1 MFCKRAYPAVRPFDL
16 PMFLCVSLNPA
27 IDKQMRVRSLAAGQ
41 VIRAERVQGF
51 PGGKAAHVAM
61 VLRTLGH
68 ATRWTGLCGG
78 STGEELIS
86 GLLKLGIDVHHYQT
100 SGKTR
105 TNLEIIDDRGAVTEI
120 LEPGDAPNDREI
132 LAFEEKCRDLFSEGR
147 ENLWVIFSGSL
158 PPGVAADS
166 YSRLIAIAKSFGCS
180 TCVDTGGEAL
190 RLALSQR
197 PDFVKPN
204 RDEAALC
211 VGTQIEHLPEAASAL
226 RQLISKGAR
235 AAALSLG
242 AEGMLYCAGDRQPV
256 FWAPA
261 VSVPVRSTV
270 GCGDSALAGF
280 LHSFA
285 LNATPDHA
293 LAFAVACAAANCL
306 ADSPGAARLQDIER
320 LLPSVRVQRMSE

>member
-16 PMFLCVSLNPA
+16 PMFLCVSLNPS

-41 VIRAERVQGF
+41 VIRAESAQGF

-86 GLLKLGIDVHHYQT
+86 GLLELGIDVHHCQT

-105 TNLEIIDDRGAVTEI
+105 TNLEIIDDRGVVTEI
-120 LEPGDAPNDREI
+120 LEPGDEPNDREI

-147 ENLWVIFSGSL
+147 ENLCAIFSGSL
-158 PPGVAADS
+158 PPGLASDA

-180 TCVDTGGEAL
+180 TCLDTGGEAL
-190 RLALSQR
+190 RLSLSQR

-211 VGTQIEHLPEAASAL
+211 VGTLIDNLPAAAAVL
-226 RQLISKGAR
+226 RQLIGRGAR

-242 AEGMLYCAGDRQPV
+242 GEGMLYCAGEREPV
-256 FWAPA
+256 FYAPA
-261 VSVPVRSTV
+261 LSVPVRSAV

-280 LHSFA
+280 VHSFA
-285 LNATPDHA
+285 LDASPERA
-293 LAFAVACAAANCL
+293 LAFAAASAAANCL
-306 ADSPGAARLQDIER
+306 ADSPGAARLQDIEK
-320 LLPSVRVQRMSE
+320 LLPSVRVQMMSE